1 MLAIDTETTGLAI
14 SKGCRAFTISAACH
28 EHKTYL
34 WKFRVDPK
42 TRKVIYQDAILQDF
56 KDTIAKHEELVFHS
70 ANFDI
75 QVLDAIGIPSLF
87 DDHDIHDTMV
97 MSHAYKADN
106 KHGLKELG
114 VTILSFPED
123 DEKQLSD
130 IAQAAHKEAAKLGW
144 KVASKSI
151 ASQLGTKK
159 QLWKADYW
167 IPEHLAEHLGYPA
180 NHIYRTICDRYAT
193 NDAIRTLGLYIVF
206 QELMTPK
213 QKIAYHKARKLIKP
227 VLDMQYEKVTV
238 LPVELEKA
246 RRKYTTKL
254 NTGVIELQSIVKDRN
269 FNPGSS
275 IQLRKVLFE
284 KYKFPI
290 RKLSKKSG
298 EASTDKDAITNLL
311 KDCPLTGTIPEKFQ
325 FLIKLKRTKKAK
337 TTVQYINNYDEAK
350 DSKNRIQTFFKQTG
364 TGTGRFSC
372 ENPNLTNVGKADMS
386 NPFSAKDIKLD
397 LDEEEESFK
406 LRNVFGPTDG
416 DIWTCIDYK
425 QFQLLI
431 FAVVSENQKLIDA
444 YIQGV
449 DLHEATARQIFNTDK
464 ISAEQ
469 RTMAKNVN
477 FGILFGAGPAKIDQ
491 TAGVPGLYSLFLSRL
506 PGAKKY
512 LDTQTRLVQKKGY
525 VHTLGGY
532 RLYVPRDRGYAASCY
547 IIQGTEAEIVK
558 SAMVDVNG
566 YTYSKNQNFT
576 NHYNQANKSHQ
587 QLITSLKP
595 CPYKMILM
603 VHDELVFRSNGTYDK
618 HLTNLMRIMEN
629 AGARIGVPVQ
639 VDADIVKN
647 NWANKE
653 EYTPSI

>member
-1 MLAIDTETTGLAI
+1 MLAIDSETTGLAI

-34 WKFRVDPK
+34 WKFKVDPF
-42 TRKVIYQDAILQDF
+42 TRNVIYKDDILQDF
-56 KDTIAKHEELVFHS
+56 KDTIAKHEELIFHN

-75 QVLDAIGIPSLF
+75 QALDALGVTNLF
-87 DDHDIHDTMV
+87 DNHDIHDTMV

-106 KHGLKELG
+106 RHGLKELG
-114 VTILSFPED
+114 VTIISFPED
-123 DEKQLSD
+123 DEKQLVD
-130 IAQAAHKEAAKLGW
+130 ISKAAQKEAAKLAW
-144 KVASKSI
+144 KIATKSLSK
-151 ASQLGTKK
+151 LTGTKK
-159 QLWKADYW
+159 EPWKADYW
-167 IPEHLAEHLGYPA
+167 IPEHLATYLNYPKD
-180 NHIYRTICDRYAT
+180 HIYRTICDKYAT

-206 QELMTPK
+206 QELMTAK
-213 QKIAYHKARKLIKP
+213 QKIAYHKSRKLIKP

-238 LPVELEKA
+238 LPDKLAEAKEKY
-246 RRKYTTKL
+246 RTKV
-254 NTGVIELQSIVKDRN
+254 NVGIIELQNIVGDRN
-269 FNPGSS
+269 FNPASP
-275 IQLRKVLFE
+275 IQLRKVLFD

-290 RKLSKKSG
+290 RKLSLKSG

-311 KDCPLTGTIPEKFQ
+311 KDCPTTGVMPEKFK
-325 FLIKLKRTKKAK
+325 FLVKLKGVKKAK
-337 TTVQYINNYDEAK
+337 TTIQYINNYDEAK
-350 DSKNRIQTFFKQTG
+350 DKYNRIQPFFKQTG

-397 LDEEEESFK
+397 IEGEEESFK
-406 LRNVFGPTDG
+406 LRNVFGPTNG
-416 DIWTCIDYK
+416 NIWTCIDYK

-431 FAVVSENQKLIDA
+431 FAVVSENKELIDA

-449 DLHEATARQIFNTDK
+449 DLHEATARQIFNTLK

-506 PGAKKY
+506 PGAKRY
-512 LDTQTRLVQKKGY
+512 LETQTRLVRKKGY

-566 YTYSKNQNFT
+566 YTYAKNQDFT
-576 NHYNQANKSHQ
+576 KQYNYTNRLHK
-587 QLITSLKP
+587 QLLPLKR

-603 VHDELVFRSNGTYDK
+603 VHDELVFRSDKTYDK
-618 HLTNLMRIMEN
+618 HLINLMRIMEN

-647 NWANKE
+647 NWASKE
-653 EYTPSI
+653 EYIPAI